1 MSTVFERGTDGP
13 KVIVVGVD
21 GSTTSLRAAA
31 YAAGLER
38 RQSAELI
45 VVFVAAGSP
54 PMASLVPAAGP
65 AITQALNDVAA
76 DLRRLVETGAANAG
90 IRARLIEAK
99 GDPYGAIF
107 PNLRGCARRRGGG
120 RGLVL
125 HGAPPGRLDRRPAG
139 QSRAL
144 AGDRGAL
151 SAPTRQPVAAPQP
164 RPRRSGRR

>member
-31 YAAGLER
+31 YAAGLAR

-45 VVFVAAGSP
+45 VVFVAAGS

-99 GDPYGAIF
+99 GDPYGEIS
-107 PNLRGCARRRGGG
+107 RICAA
-120 RGLVL
+120 VL
-125 HGAPPGRLDRRPAG
+125 ADAVVVGA
-139 QSRAL
+139 ST
-144 AGDRGAL
+144 
-151 SAPTRQPVAAPQP
+151 ST
-164 RPRRSGRR
+164 GRRLVGSIGIRLVRAGRWPVTVVP

>member
-13 KVIVVGVD
+13 KVIVAGVD

-31 YAAGLER
+31 YAAGLAR

-54 PMASLVPAAGP
+54 MASLVPAAGT
-65 AITQALNDVAA
+65 AIKQALNDVAA

-90 IRARLIEAK
+90 IRARLTEAK

-125 HGAPPGRLDRRPAG
+125 HGAPPGRVDRRPAG